1 VAKRKKPKKKKPHPS
16 SLLSQEQQTQ
26 VAFLLKNFK
35 NLSNSNVN
43 EQIASPELA
52 QAFVEGL
59 PTQEPEAV
67 PALLAV
73 REAFPQK
80 NVQKAIKKTIFKFKQ
95 KGISHPDLEPEKGPS
110 ILTRTLEV
118 ADPSAFLGPV
128 DGTGSRGVLLIL
140 PQVPKGVDV
149 GMGAVSD
156 ELGFIQFFV
165 GRYSN
170 KRLKE
175 VKEIFF
181 SSFDNAVETPISHAA
196 TLLERAYSKSE
207 EGLNELSR
215 GYLQLRPWILENVSL
230 LEQSAVHDLIPL
242 DSISEG
248 TLTTSQIERLLAH
261 ELMKTWIIDPD
272 KIKPLMEDIQKVKES
287 RILVSDA
294 QKTDQ
299 INEAKRK
306 TISEIYSGDKRL
318 LMKWRL
324 EEMAYFFFKLGE
336 EEMARLSLA
345 AARSLD
351 EKDSSLLINPFL
363 EAIMERS
370 LAFHVQADQ
379 ETLASQGAAGDASSK
394 IIIP

>member
-1 VAKRKKPKKKKPHPS
+1 MAKRKKPKKKKPHPP
-16 SLLSQEQQTQ
+16 SLLSPEQQTQ
-26 VAFLLKNFK
+26 VTSLLKNLQ
-35 NLSNSNVN
+35 NLTRSNVY
-43 EQIASPELA
+43 EQIPSPELA
-52 QAFVEGL
+52 QVFVERL
-59 PTQEPEAV
+59 PTHDPEAV
-67 PALLAV
+67 PALLTV

-80 NVQKAIKKTIFKFKQ
+80 SVQKAIKKTIFKFKQ
-95 KGISHPDLEPEKGPS
+95 RGISHPDLEPEKGPPVVA
-110 ILTRTLEV
+110 RRLEV
-118 ADPSAFLGPV
+118 ADPSAFLGPI
-128 DGTGSRGVLLIL
+128 DGGGNRGVLLIL
-140 PQVPKGVDV
+140 PQIPKGVEV

-165 GRYSN
+165 GRYS
-170 KRLKE
+170 KKQLKE
-175 VKEIFF
+175 IREIFF
-181 SSFDNAVETPISHAA
+181 SSFDNAIETSLSHAA

-230 LEQSAVHDLIPL
+230 LEHPLAYDLIPL
-242 DSISEG
+242 DSVSISG
-248 TLTTSQIERLLAH
+248 LTSSQIERLFAH
-261 ELMKTWIIDPD
+261 ELMKTWIIDQE

-306 TISEIYSGDKRL
+306 TIRETYSGDNRL

-324 EEMAYFFFKLGE
+324 EEMAYFFFELKE

-345 AARSLD
+345 AAQSLN
-351 EKDSSLLINPFL
+351 EEDSSMLINPFL
-363 EAIMERS
+363 EAMMERS
-370 LAFHVQADQ
+370 LAFHMQAAQ
-379 ETLASQGAAGDASSK
+379 KAPGSEGKAGDASSK

>member
-1 VAKRKKPKKKKPHPS
+1 MAKRKKPKKKKPHPS

-26 VAFLLKNFK
+26 LTFLLKNIK
-35 NLSNSNVN
+35 NLTNSNVN
-43 EQIASPELA
+43 EQITSPELA
-52 QAFVEGL
+52 QAFVERL
-59 PTQEPEAV
+59 PTQGPEAV

-73 REAFPQK
+73 REAFPHK

-181 SSFDNAVETPISHAA
+181 SSFDNAVETPLSHAA
-196 TLLERAYSKSE
+196 ALLERAYGKSE
-207 EGLNELSR
+207 EGLNEVSR

-230 LEQSAVHDLIPL
+230 LEQSPVYDLMPL
-242 DSISEG
+242 DSLSEG
-248 TLTTSQIERLLAH
+248 TLTPSQIERLLAH
-261 ELMKTWIIDPD
+261 ELMKTWIIDPE

-306 TISEIYSGDKRL
+306 TISEIYPGQKRL

-345 AARSLD
+345 AAQSLD
-351 EKDSSLLINPFL
+351 EKDSPLLINPFL

-370 LAFHVQADQ
+370 FIFHGRTAQ
-379 ETLASQGAAGDASSK
+379 ETLASEGAAGDASSK

>member
-1 VAKRKKPKKKKPHPS
+1 MAKRKKPKKKKPHAAS
-16 SLLSQEQQTQ
+16 ILSPEQQTQ
-26 VAFLLKNFK
+26 LTTLLKDVK
-35 NLSNSNVN
+35 SLSNADLKD
-43 EQIASPELA
+43 QIASPELA
-52 QAFVEGL
+52 QAFVERL
-59 PTQEPEAV
+59 PTQDPEAI

-95 KGISHPDLEPEKGPS
+95 KGISLPDLEPEKGPPIVGRS
-110 ILTRTLEV
+110 LEV
-118 ADPSAFLGPV
+118 AEPSAFLGPI

-140 PQVPKGVDV
+140 PQIPKGVDV

-165 GRYSN
+165 GRYSK
-170 KRLKE
+170 KRLQE

-181 SSFDNAVETPISHAA
+181 SSFDCAVETPVSHAA

-230 LEQSAVHDLIPL
+230 LERPAIY
-242 DSISEG
+242 DSIPTDRISELS
-248 TLTTSQIERLLAH
+248 LTTSQIEKLFSH
-261 ELMKTWIIDPD
+261 ELMKTWMIDPD
-272 KIKPLMEDIQKVKES
+272 KLKPLMEDIQRVKES

-306 TISEIYSGDKRL
+306 TISEVYSEDKRL
-318 LMKWRL
+318 LMKDRL
-324 EEMAYFFFKLGE
+324 EEMAYFFFKLE
-336 EEMARLSLA
+336 AEEMAELSLA
-345 AARSLD
+345 AVRSLD
-351 EKDSSLLINPFL
+351 ERDSPLFINPFL
-363 EAIMERS
+363 EAMVERS
-370 LAFHVQADQ
+370 LSFHMQAVQ
-379 ETLASQGAAGDASSK
+379 ETQESGGGAVESPSK

>member
-1 VAKRKKPKKKKPHPS
+1 MAKRKKPKKKKPHPPPI
-16 SLLSQEQQTQ
+16 LSQEQQTQ
-26 VAFLLKNFK
+26 LTTLLKDFK
-35 NLSNSNVN
+35 NLNNSNVH
-43 EQIASPELA
+43 EQIPSAELA
-52 QAFVEGL
+52 QALVESI
-59 PTQEPEAV
+59 PAQDPDAI

-80 NVQKAIKKTIFKFKQ
+80 NVQKAIKKTFFKFKQ
-95 KGISHPDLEPEKGPS
+95 KGISHPDLEPEKGPQVLAS
-110 ILTRTLEV
+110 KVVV
-118 ADPSAFLGPV
+118 ADPSAFLGPI

-165 GRYSN
+165 GRYS
-170 KRLKE
+170 KKQLKE
-175 VKEIFF
+175 IEEIFF
-181 SSFDNAVETPISHAA
+181 SSFDHAVETPISHAA
-196 TLLERAYSKSE
+196 TLLERAYTKSE
-207 EGLNELSR
+207 EGLNDASR

-230 LEQSAVHDLIPL
+230 LEQSAVYDLIPL
-242 DSISEG
+242 DSISKG
-248 TLTTSQIERLLAH
+248 SLTNSQIEKLLAH

-272 KIKPLMEDIQKVKES
+272 RIKPLLEDIQKVKES

-306 TISEIYSGDKRL
+306 SISQIYSEDKRL

-324 EEMAYFFFKLGE
+324 EEMAYFFFKLE
-336 EEMARLSLA
+336 EEEIGRISLA
-345 AARSLD
+345 AAQSLD
-351 EKDSSLLINPFL
+351 EKDSPLLINPFL

-370 LAFHVQADQ
+370 LVFHM
-379 ETLASQGAAGDASSK
+379 GAAQEAQESEGGAGDSSSK

>member
-1 VAKRKKPKKKKPHPS
+1 MAKRKKPKRKKPHTA

-26 VAFLLKNFK
+26 LTTLLKNFK
-35 NLSNSNVN
+35 NLSNANVN

-52 QAFVEGL
+52 QAFVESL
-59 PTQEPEAV
+59 PTQDPEAI

-95 KGISHPDLEPEKGPS
+95 KGISHPDLEPEKGPPV
-110 ILTRTLEV
+110 LARRLEV
-118 ADPSAFLGPV
+118 ADPSAFLGPI
-128 DGTGSRGVLLIL
+128 DGSGSRGVLLIL
-140 PQVPKGVDV
+140 PQIPKGVDV

-165 GRYSN
+165 GRYSK
-170 KRLKE
+170 KRLQE

-181 SSFDNAVETPISHAA
+181 SSFDCAVETPVSHAA
-196 TLLERAYSKSE
+196 TLLERAYSKSK

-230 LEQSAVHDLIPL
+230 LEQSATYDLIPL
-242 DSISEG
+242 DRISKAS
-248 TLTTSQIERLLAH
+248 LTTSQIEKLLSH

-272 KIKPLMEDIQKVKES
+272 KIKPLMEDIEKVKES

-306 TISEIYSGDKRL
+306 TISEIYSEDKRL

-324 EEMAYFFFKLGE
+324 EEMAYFFFKLEE
-336 EEMARLSLA
+336 EEMASLSLA
-345 AARSLD
+345 AAQSLD
-351 EKDSSLLINPFL
+351 EKDSPFLINPFL
-363 EAIMERS
+363 EAMMERS
-370 LAFHVQADQ
+370 LAFHMQAAQ
-379 ETLASQGAAGDASSK
+379 ETQESRGLVEDSPSS

>member
-1 VAKRKKPKKKKPHPS
+1 MAKRKKPKKKKPHTA
-16 SLLSQEQQTQ
+16 SLLSQEQQTKLTT
-26 VAFLLKNFK
+26 LLKDVK
-35 NLSNSNVN
+35 NLSNANVT

-52 QAFVEGL
+52 QAFVERL
-59 PTQEPEAV
+59 PTQDPEAI

-73 REAFPQK
+73 KEAFPQK

-95 KGISHPDLEPEKGPS
+95 KGISLPDLEPEKGPP
-110 ILTRTLEV
+110 IVGRRLDV
-118 ADPSAFLGPV
+118 ADPSAFLGPI

-140 PQVPKGVDV
+140 PQIPKGVEV

-165 GRYSN
+165 GTYS
-170 KRLKE
+170 KKQLQE
-175 VKEIFF
+175 VKKIFF
-181 SSFDNAVETPISHAA
+181 SSFDRAVETPISHAA
-196 TLLERAYSKSE
+196 TLLERAYSKSK

-230 LEQSAVHDLIPL
+230 LEQSAIYDFIPT
-242 DSISEG
+242 DSISEPS
-248 TLTTSQIERLLAH
+248 LTTSQIEKLFSH

-272 KIKPLMEDIQKVKES
+272 KLKPLMEDIQRVKES

-306 TISEIYSGDKRL
+306 TISEVYSEGKRL
-318 LMKWRL
+318 LMKGRL
-324 EEMAYFFFKLGE
+324 EEMAYFFFKLEE
-336 EEMARLSLA
+336 EEMAGLSLA

-351 EKDSSLLINPFL
+351 ERDSPLFVNPFL
-363 EAIMERS
+363 EAMVERS
-370 LAFHVQADQ
+370 LSFHMQAARETQ
-379 ETLASQGAAGDASSK
+379 ESGGGAPDSPSK

>member
-1 VAKRKKPKKKKPHPS
+1 MAKRKKPKKKKPHTA

-26 VAFLLKNFK
+26 LTTLLKNFK
-35 NLSNSNVN
+35 NLSNANVN
-43 EQIASPELA
+43 ERIASPELA
-52 QAFVEGL
+52 QAFVERL
-59 PTQEPEAV
+59 PTQDPEAL
-67 PALLAV
+67 PPLLAV

-95 KGISHPDLEPEKGPS
+95 KGISLPDLEPEKGPP
-110 ILTRTLEV
+110 ILARRLEV
-118 ADPSAFLGPV
+118 ADPSAFLGPI

-140 PQVPKGVDV
+140 PQLPKGVDV

-165 GRYSN
+165 GRYSK
-170 KRLKE
+170 KRLQE

-181 SSFDNAVETPISHAA
+181 SSFDRAVETPISHAA
-196 TLLERAYSKSE
+196 TLLERAYNKSK

-230 LEQSAVHDLIPL
+230 LEQSAIYDFIPL
-242 DSISEG
+242 DSISEAS
-248 TLTTSQIERLLAH
+248 LTSSQIEKVFSH

-272 KIKPLMEDIQKVKES
+272 KIKPLMEDIQRVKES
-287 RILVSDA
+287 LILVSDA
-294 QKTDQ
+294 QKIDQ

-306 TISEIYSGDKRL
+306 TISEIYSEDKRL

-324 EEMAYFFFKLGE
+324 EEMAYFFFKLEE
-336 EEMARLSLA
+336 EEMAGLSLA
-345 AARSLD
+345 AAQSLD
-351 EKDSSLLINPFL
+351 ERDSSLLINPFL

-370 LAFHVQADQ
+370 LAFHMQAAQ
-379 ETLASQGAAGDASSK
+379 ETQESRSAAVDSSSK